1 MSMELGVVDSS
12 WHRLDCDAVV
22 LILYR
27 EEASGRLNR
36 SADECLDG
44 LLAELTASGEWTGAN
59 GDILVIHRPA
69 DVSAR
74 RLVLLGAGR
83 RGDGDGARLRDRMV
97 QVVRKFRGSDVERI
111 AVAGW
116 EASDSALSIQAGAE
130 GLVIGSY
137 GPDEYK
143 TRDRSRTKIGQ
154 ALFCSADPALTTELQ
169 DALNRGKVLG
179 EATNLARSLVNQ
191 PGNRINPVRLA
202 EEARSIAEK
211 SGLQIEILDE
221 PAMENEGMG
230 ALLAVARG
238 SDEPARMIVLKHFGA
253 EDDGAPPVVLIGKGV
268 TFDSGGLSL
277 KTSQGMEE
285 MKADKAG
292 ACAVLAA
299 MQAVSRLRLRKNVVG
314 ILPAVENMP
323 GGRAQRP
330 GDVVRSMSG
339 KTIEVLNT
347 DAEGRLILA
356 DAMHYARRLNPAC
369 MVDIATLTG
378 ACVIA
383 LGHVRAG
390 LFSNHDRL
398 AERFFEASERAGEKF
413 WRLPLDDEYRS
424 LLDSH
429 VADIK
434 NVGKRAAGAVTAA
447 KFLQEFVGDTPW
459 CHIDIAGV
467 DMFQEGGANQGPTG
481 FGVRTMVEL
490 ASLYPDS

>member
-1 MSMELGVVDSS
+1 MSMKLGVVDSS

-22 LILYR
+22 LILHQ
-27 EEASGRLNR
+27 EEESGRLIQ
-36 SADECLDG
+36 SADEHLNG
-44 LLAELTASGEWTGAN
+44 LPAELSASGEWTGRN

-69 DVSAR
+69 ELPAR
-74 RLVLLGAGR
+74 RVVLLGAGR
-83 RGDGDGARLRDRMV
+83 RGDCDGARLRDRMV
-97 QVVRKFRGSDVERI
+97 QIVRKFRGSDVERI

-116 EASDSALSIQAGAE
+116 ESSDSALSIQACAE

-137 GPDEYK
+137 EPDEYK
-143 TRDRSRTKIGQ
+143 TRDRSRTSIGQ
-154 ALFCSADPALTTELQ
+154 AVFCSGDPAGTPGLEA
-169 DALNRGKVLG
+169 ALNRGRILG

-191 PGNRINPVRLA
+191 PGNRINPVLLA
-202 EEARSIAEK
+202 EESRSMAQEC
-211 SGLQIEILDE
+211 GLQIEILDE
-221 PAMENEGMG
+221 PAMEAEGMG

-253 EDDGAPPVVLIGKGV
+253 GDDGAPPVVLIGKGV

-299 MQAVSRLRLRKNVVG
+299 MKAVSRLRLPRNVVG

-356 DAMHYARRLNPAC
+356 DALHYARRLNPAC

-378 ACVIA
+378 ACVVA

-390 LFSNHDRL
+390 LFSNDDRL
-398 AERFFEASERAGEKF
+398 AESFFKASQRAGEKF
-413 WRLPLDDEYRS
+413 WRLPLDEEYRT

-429 VADIK
+429 IADIK

-447 KFLQEFVGDTPW
+447 KFLQEFVDDTPW

-467 DMFQEGGANQGPTG
+467 DMFQEGGAGKGPTG

>member
-27 EEASGRLNR
+27 EEESGRLNR
-36 SADECLDG
+36 SADERMDG
-44 LLAELTASGEWTGAN
+44 LLAELAASGEWTGAN

-83 RGDGDGARLRDRMV
+83 RGDCDGARLRDRMV
-97 QVVRKFRGSDVERI
+97 QVVRKFRGSDVVRI

-116 EASDSALSIQAGAE
+116 EAADSDLSIQACAE

-154 ALFCSADPALTTELQ
+154 ALFCSADPARATGLQ
-169 DALNRGKVLG
+169 DALNRGLVLG

-191 PGNRINPVRLA
+191 PGNRINPARLA

-221 PAMENEGMG
+221 PAMEDEGMG

-299 MQAVSRLRLRKNVVG
+299 MKAVSRLRLRRNVVG

-323 GGRAQRP
+323 SGRAQRP

-390 LFSNHDRL
+390 LFSNDDRL

-429 VADIK
+429 IADIK

-459 CHIDIAGV
+459 CHIDMAGV
-467 DMFQEGGANQGPTG
+467 DMFQEAGANQGATG

-490 ASLYPDS
+490 ASLYPDP

>member
-12 WHRLDCDAVV
+12 WRRVDGDAVV
-22 LILYR
+22 LILHQ
-27 EEASGRLNR
+27 EDASSPLMR
-36 SADECLDG
+36 SADESLGG
-44 LLAELTASGEWTGAN
+44 LLAELTASGEWTGRDGAM
-59 GDILVIHRPA
+59 LVIHRPA
-69 DVSAR
+69 EVAAR
-74 RLVLLGAGR
+74 RLLLLGAGR
-83 RGDGDGARLRDRMV
+83 RDDCDGARLRDRMV
-97 QVVRKFRGSDVERI
+97 QVVRHFCGSKVERI
-111 AVAGW
+111 SIAGW
-116 EASDSALSIQAGAE
+116 DALDSSLSVQACAE

-137 GPDEYK
+137 EPDEYK
-143 TRDRSRTKIGQ
+143 TRDRSRAMIGQ
-154 ALFCSADPALTTELQ
+154 ALFCSGDPEQAAELQ
-169 DALNRGKVLG
+169 TALNRGRILG

-191 PGNRINPVRLA
+191 PGNRINPARLA

-238 SDEPARMIVLKHFGA
+238 SDEPARMIILKHFGA

-277 KTSQGMEE
+277 KTSKGMEE

-299 MQAVSRLRLRKNVVG
+299 MKAVSQLRLRRNVVG

-323 GGRAQRP
+323 SGRAQRP

-390 LFSNHDRL
+390 LFSNDDRL
-398 AERFFEASERAGEKF
+398 AEKFFKASERAGEKF

-429 VADIK
+429 IADLK

-459 CHIDIAGV
+459 CHIDMAGV
-467 DMFQEGGANQGPTG
+467 DMFQEGGANKGPTG

-490 ASLYPDS
+490 ASLHPDS

>member
-1 MSMELGVVDSS
+1 
-12 WHRLDCDAVV
+12 
-22 LILYR
+22 
-27 EEASGRLNR
+27 
-36 SADECLDG
+36 
-44 LLAELTASGEWTGAN
+44 
-59 GDILVIHRPA
+59 
-69 DVSAR
+69 
-74 RLVLLGAGR
+74 
-83 RGDGDGARLRDRMV
+83 MV
-97 QVVRKFRGSDVERI
+97 QVVRKFRGSEVESI

-116 EASDSALSIQAGAE
+116 DASDSALSIQACAE

-143 TRDRSRTKIGQ
+143 TRDRSRTRIGQ
-154 ALFCSADPALTTELQ
+154 AFFCSGDPARKTGLR
-169 DALNRGKVLG
+169 DALNRGQVLG

-191 PGNRINPVRLA
+191 PGNRINPARLA

-221 PAMENEGMG
+221 PAMEDEGMG

-299 MQAVSRLRLRKNVVG
+299 MKAVSRLRLPKNVVG

-323 GGRAQRP
+323 SGRAQRP

-390 LFSNHDRL
+390 LFSNDDRL
-398 AERFFEASERAGEKF
+398 AECFFQASDRAGEKF

-429 VADIK
+429 IADIK

-459 CHIDIAGV
+459 CHIDMAGV
-467 DMFQEGGANQGPTG
+467 DMFQEGGANKGPTG

>member
-1 MSMELGVVDSS
+1 
-12 WHRLDCDAVV
+12 
-22 LILYR
+22 
-27 EEASGRLNR
+27 
-36 SADECLDG
+36 
-44 LLAELTASGEWTGAN
+44 
-59 GDILVIHRPA
+59 
-69 DVSAR
+69 
-74 RLVLLGAGR
+74 
-83 RGDGDGARLRDRMV
+83 MV
-97 QVVRKFRGSDVERI
+97 QVVRKFRGSDVESI

-116 EASDSALSIQAGAE
+116 DEADSALSIQACAE

-143 TRDRSRTKIGQ
+143 TRDRSRAKIGQ
-154 ALFCSADPALTTELQ
+154 AFFCSGDPGAQ
-169 DALNRGKVLG
+169 DGVAGRLEPRPGAG

-191 PGNRINPVRLA
+191 PGNRINPARLA

-221 PAMENEGMG
+221 PTMEDEGMG

-253 EDDGAPPVVLIGKGV
+253 EDDAAPPVVLIGKGV

-299 MQAVSRLRLRKNVVG
+299 MKAVSRLRLPNNVVG

-323 GGRAQRP
+323 SGRAQRP

-378 ACVIA
+378 ACVVA

-390 LFSNHDRL
+390 
-398 AERFFEASERAGEKF
+398 
-413 WRLPLDDEYRS
+413 P
-424 LLDSH
+424 
-429 VADIK
+429 VC
-434 NVGKRAAGAVTAA
+434 
-447 KFLQEFVGDTPW
+447 Q
-459 CHIDIAGV
+459 
-467 DMFQEGGANQGPTG
+467 
-481 FGVRTMVEL
+481 
-490 ASLYPDS
+490 

>member
-22 LILYR
+22 LILHG
-27 EEASGRLNR
+27 EDASGRLMQ
-36 SADECLDG
+36 SADERTDG
-44 LLAELTASGEWTGAN
+44 LLASLAASGEWTARN
-59 GDILVIHRPA
+59 GGILVIHRPA
-69 DVSAR
+69 QVEAR

-83 RGDGDGARLRDRMV
+83 RARCGGARLRDRMV
-97 QVVRKFRGSDVERI
+97 QVVRHFRDSEVERI
-111 AVAGW
+111 AIAGW
-116 EASDSALSIQAGAE
+116 DASDSPLSIQACAE
-130 GLVIGSY
+130 GLVIGSFE
-137 GPDEYK
+137 PDEYK
-143 TRDRSRTKIGQ
+143 TRDRSRTRISE
-154 ALFCSADPALTTELQ
+154 AFFCSSDPGRTAELQ
-169 DALNRGKVLG
+169 KSLNRGRILG

-191 PGNRINPVRLA
+191 PGNRINPSQLA

-221 PAMENEGMG
+221 PTMEDEGMG

-253 EDDGAPPVVLIGKGV
+253 EDDGSPPVVLIGKGV

-299 MQAVSRLRLRKNVVG
+299 MKAVSQLRLRKNVVG

-323 GGRAQRP
+323 SGRAQRP

-356 DAMHYARRLNPAC
+356 DAMHYALRLKPAC

-390 LFSNHDRL
+390 LFSNDDRL
-398 AERFFEASERAGEKF
+398 AESFFKASERAGEKF

-429 VADIK
+429 IADIK

-447 KFLQEFVGDTPW
+447 KFLQEFVADTPW
-459 CHIDIAGV
+459 CHIDMAGV
-467 DMFQEGGANQGPTG
+467 DMFQEGGANKGPTG

-490 ASLYPDS
+490 ASIYPDS